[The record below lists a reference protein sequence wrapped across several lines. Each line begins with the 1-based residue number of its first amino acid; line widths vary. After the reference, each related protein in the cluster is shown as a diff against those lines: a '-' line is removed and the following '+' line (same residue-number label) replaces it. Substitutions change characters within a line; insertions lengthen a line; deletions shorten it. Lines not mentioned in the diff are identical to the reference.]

1 MRALVV
7 VVHAVL
13 AQDRL
18 QMALVEDQHA
28 IQRLA
33 PATAYPS
40 LGDRVRQKRHQRSQN
55 HSGALRLEHL
65 ISLGCELLVRIVD
78 QVTKLDAL
86 VFEPPAELPSLL
98 SHPRLGWFGRKARRQ
113 DPPSRQV
120 DEEED

>member
-1 MRALVV
+1 
-7 VVHAVL
+7 
-13 AQDRL
+13 
-18 QMALVEDQHA
+18 
-28 IQRLA
+28 
-33 PATAYPS
+33 
-40 LGDRVRQKRHQRSQN
+40 
-55 HSGALRLEHL
+55 LRLEHL

-120 DEEED
+120 DEEEDVEAPKEDRVHRNEVSRDHAFGASSRQPSRATMARSRPCFGRCLSRATA